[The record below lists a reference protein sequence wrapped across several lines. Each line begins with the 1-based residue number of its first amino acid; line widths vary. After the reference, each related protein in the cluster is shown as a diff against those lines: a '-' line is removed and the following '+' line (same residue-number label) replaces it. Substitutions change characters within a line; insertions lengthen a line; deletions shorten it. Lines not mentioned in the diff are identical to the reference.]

1 MCLFISEL
9 DPVKFFSA
17 PGLPWKAA
25 LKKAEVELELLID
38 N

>member
-9 DPVKFFSA
+9 DPVKNFSA
-17 PGLPWKAA
+17 PGLPWKVA
-25 LKKAEVELELLID
+25 LKNAEVELEPLTD